1 MSNRSENELVE
12 IYGRE
17 NVRVNE
23 KGRLQVQEEH
33 FHRPGGRVVEWV
45 EADDALPP
53 SDPSDPIQQESVVEL
68 ADPVPEEAEDIE
80 DAEEVVSP
88 EGDATP
94 EKKKRWF
101 E

>member
-1 MSNRSENELVE
+1 LSNRSENELVD

-23 KGRLQVQEEH
+23 KGRAQVLEEH

-53 SDPSDPIQQESVVEL
+53 ADPSDVTGINQEEVVVL
-68 ADPVPEEAEDIE
+68 DDPVPVMTEEDYAEAKEDEEDDE
-80 DAEEVVSP
+80 DAE
-88 EGDATP
+88 
-94 EKKKRWF
+94 
-101 E
+101 